1 MNSDMA
7 LPENFDDDYEDFDED
22 DLDFETTITS

>member
-7 LPENFDDDYEDFDED
+7 LSENFDDDYEDFDED
-22 DLDFETTITS
+22 DLDFETTIAS